1 MIHLSGRPPRRP
13 RSGHAARNTE
23 SMPAARRLL
32 VAVLAAVMAL
42 PLALASPASAEPL
55 QASFAQLANT
65 IPGNVGIAYAPVG
78 QNQVGTLGSLQN
90 GVAWS
95 TIKVPLAIAALHA
108 NRPNAQD
115 LAAKAVTASD
125 NDAAEQLWSAL
136 GPAPQAAQQVQAV
149 LRAGGDAGTAVE
161 SRRLRPEFSAFGQTQ
176 WPLARQAVFAAHLPC
191 MAVAAPV
198 YSLMRNTVPDQRWGL
213 ASIGAPTKGG
223 WGPGQGGGYLV
234 RQFGVVGTPAGSL
247 AVALAAEPKD
257 GSFGSGIAALNQ
269 MTQWLSAHA
278 AELPGGRCAG

>member
-1 MIHLSGRPPRRP
+1 MRV
-13 RSGHAARNTE
+13 
-23 SMPAARRLL
+23 ARR
-32 VAVLAAVMAL
+32 VLAAILTAAAGV
-42 PLALASPASAEPL
+42 ALASPASAEPL

-78 QNQVGTLGSLQN
+78 QNQVATLGSLQS

-108 NRPNAQD
+108 NRPNAAD
-115 LAAKAVTASD
+115 LAARAITASD
-125 NDAAEQLWSAL
+125 NDAAEQLWSSL
-136 GPAPQAAQQVQAV
+136 GPAPQAAQQVQTV

-191 MAVAAPV
+191 MPAAAATV

-213 ASIGAPTKGG
+213 AGIGAPTKGG
-223 WGPGQGGGYLV
+223 WGPGRGGGYLV
-234 RQFGVVGTPAGSL
+234 RQFGVVGTPAGLL

-269 MTQWLSAHA
+269 MTEWLSAHA
-278 AELPGGRCAG
+278 AELPGGRCGG

>member
-1 MIHLSGRPPRRP
+1 
-13 RSGHAARNTE
+13 
-23 SMPAARRLL
+23 MPVARRAL
-32 VAVLAAVMAL
+32 VAALAALLPLSLL
-42 PLALASPASAEPL
+42 PLAAPASAEPL

-65 IPGNVGIAYAPVG
+65 IPANVGIAYAPVG
-78 QNQVGTLGSLQN
+78 QNGAGTLGTLQN

-95 TIKVPLAIAALHA
+95 TIKVPLAIAAIHA

-115 LAAKAVTASD
+115 LAARAVTASD
-125 NDAAEQLWSAL
+125 NDAAEQLWSSL

-149 LRAGGDAGTAVE
+149 LRAGGDSGTAVE

-191 MAVAAPV
+191 LPAAAPV

-213 ASIGAPTKGG
+213 AGLNVPSKAG
-223 WGPGQGGGYLV
+223 WGPGTGGGYLV
-234 RQFGVVGTPAGSL
+234 RQFGVVHAPAGDL

-257 GSFGSGIAALNQ
+257 GSFDSGIAALNQ
-269 MTQWLSAHA
+269 MTQWLSSHA
-278 AELPGGRCAG
+278 AELPGGRCAR

>member
-1 MIHLSGRPPRRP
+1 MPVRRV
-13 RSGHAARNTE
+13 
-23 SMPAARRLL
+23 L
-32 VAVLAAVMAL
+32 VAALAAAVAL
-42 PLALASPASAEPL
+42 PLTLAAPASAEPL
-55 QASFAQLANT
+55 QTSFAQLASS
-65 IPGNVGIAYAPVG
+65 IPADVGIAYSPVG
-78 QNQVGTLGSLQN
+78 QNRPVTLGALQS

-95 TIKVPLAIAALHA
+95 TIKVPLAIAAIHA
-108 NRPNAQD
+108 NVPNAQD

-125 NDAAEQLWSAL
+125 NDAAEKLWSEL

-191 MAVAAPV
+191 LAVAAPV
-198 YSLMRNTVPDQRWGL
+198 YRLMNNTVPNQRWGL
-213 ASIGAPTKGG
+213 ATVGAPTKGG
-223 WGPGQGGGYLV
+223 WGPGRGGGYLV
-234 RQFGVVGTPAGSL
+234 RQFGVVGTPAGLL

-257 GSFGSGIAALNQ
+257 GSFDSGVAALNQ
-269 MTQWLSAHA
+269 MTNWLSTHA

>member
-1 MIHLSGRPPRRP
+1 
-13 RSGHAARNTE
+13 
-23 SMPAARRLL
+23 MPAVLRALI
-32 VAVLAAVMAL
+32 AVLAAVST
-42 PLALASPASAEPL
+42 LASPVSPASPATAESL

-65 IPGNVGIAYAPVG
+65 IGANVGIAYAPVG
-78 QNQVGTLGSLQN
+78 QNQVVTLGSLQS

-108 NRPNAQD
+108 NRPNAQE

-125 NDAAEQLWSAL
+125 NDAAEQLWASL

-149 LRAGGDAGTAVE
+149 LRAGGDTGTAVE

-213 ASIGAPTKGG
+213 AGLNVPSKGG
-223 WGPGQGGGYLV
+223 WGPGAGGGYLV
-234 RQFGVVGTPAGSL
+234 RQFGIVHAPAGDL

-257 GSFGSGIAALNQ
+257 GSFGSGTAALNQ
-269 MTQWLSAHA
+269 LTQWLSAHA

>member
-1 MIHLSGRPPRRP
+1 
-13 RSGHAARNTE
+13 
-23 SMPAARRLL
+23 MPAARRML
-32 VAVLAAVMAL
+32 VAILAAALAL

-65 IPGNVGIAYAPVG
+65 IGANVGIAYAPVG
-78 QNQVGTLGSLQN
+78 QNQVATLGSLQN

-108 NRPNAQD
+108 NRPNAQE

-125 NDAAEQLWSAL
+125 NDAAEQLWASL

-149 LRAGGDAGTAVE
+149 LRAGGDTGTAVE

-213 ASIGAPTKGG
+213 AGLNVPSKGG
-223 WGPGQGGGYLV
+223 WGPGAGGGYLV
-234 RQFGVVGTPAGSL
+234 RQFGIVHAPAGDL

-257 GSFGSGIAALNQ
+257 GSFGSGTAALNQ
-269 MTQWLSAHA
+269 LTQWLSAHA

>member
-1 MIHLSGRPPRRP
+1 MRV
-13 RSGHAARNTE
+13 
-23 SMPAARRLL
+23 ARRVL
-32 VAVLAAVMAL
+32 VAALAAAIALAL
-42 PLALASPASAEPL
+42 PAPATAEPL

-65 IPGNVGIAYAPVG
+65 VPGNVGLAYAPVG
-78 QNQVGTLGSLQN
+78 QNGVVTLGSLQS

-95 TIKVPLAIAALHA
+95 TIKVPLAIAAIHA
-108 NRPNAQD
+108 NRPNAQE

-125 NDAAEQLWSAL
+125 NDAAEQLWSSL

-149 LRAGGDAGTAVE
+149 LRAGGDTGTAVE

-191 MAVAAPV
+191 MPPAAPV
-198 YSLMRNTVPDQRWGL
+198 YSLMRNTVTDQRWGL
-213 ASIGAPTKGG
+213 AGIGAPTKGG
-223 WGPGQGGGYLV
+223 WGPGRDGGYLV
-234 RQFGVVGTPAGSL
+234 RQFGIVGTPRGDL

-257 GSFGSGIAALNQ
+257 GSFGSGVAALNQ

>member
-1 MIHLSGRPPRRP
+1 MLF
-13 RSGHAARNTE
+13 
-23 SMPAARRLL
+23 ARRVLIT
-32 VAVLAAVMAL
+32 VLAAALAL
-42 PLALASPASAEPL
+42 PLALASPASAAPL
-55 QASFAQLANT
+55 QTSFAQLANT
-65 IPGNVGIAYAPVG
+65 IPANIGIAYAPAG
-78 QNQVGTLGSLQN
+78 QNGAGTLGTLQT

-95 TIKVPLAIAALHA
+95 SIKVPLAIAALHA
-108 NRPNAQD
+108 NVPNAQD
-115 LAAKAVTASD
+115 LAARAVTASD
-125 NDAAEQLWSAL
+125 NDAAEKLWSEL

-191 MAVAAPV
+191 MAVASPV
-198 YSLMRNTVPDQRWGL
+198 VSLMRNTVPDQRWGL
-213 ASIGAPTKGG
+213 ASLNVPSKAG

-234 RQFGVVGTPAGSL
+234 RQFGVVHAPAGDL
-247 AVALAAEPKD
+247 GVALAAEPKD
-257 GSFGSGIAALNQ
+257 GSFSSGIAALNQ

>member
-1 MIHLSGRPPRRP
+1 ML
-13 RSGHAARNTE
+13 
-23 SMPAARRLL
+23 AARRIL
-32 VAVLAAVMAL
+32 VAVLAALAPLIL
-42 PLALASPASAEPL
+42 PAPASAEPL

-78 QNQVGTLGSLQN
+78 QNGVVTLGSLQS

-95 TIKVPLAIAALHA
+95 TIKVPLAIAAIHA
-108 NRPNAQD
+108 NRPNAQE

-125 NDAAEQLWSAL
+125 NDAAEQLWSSL

-149 LRAGGDAGTAVE
+149 LRAGGDTGTAVE

-191 MAVAAPV
+191 MPAAAPV
-198 YSLMRNTVPDQRWGL
+198 YGLMRNTVTDQRWGL
-213 ASIGAPTKGG
+213 AGIGAPTKGG

-234 RQFGVVGTPAGSL
+234 RQFGIVGTPRGDL

-257 GSFGSGIAALNQ
+257 GSFGSGVAALNQ
-269 MTQWLSAHA
+269 LTQWLSAHA

>member
-1 MIHLSGRPPRRP
+1 M
-13 RSGHAARNTE
+13 T
-23 SMPAARRLL
+23 
-32 VAVLAAVMAL
+32 AVLALAL
-42 PLALASPASAEPL
+42 PLSTASPASAEPL

-65 IPGNVGIAYAPVG
+65 IPATVGIAYAPVG
-78 QNQVGTLGSLQN
+78 QNGVNTLGNLQN

-95 TIKVPLAIAALHA
+95 TIKVPLAIAAIHA

-115 LAAKAVTASD
+115 LAARAVTASD
-125 NDAAEQLWSAL
+125 NDAAEKLWSEL

-198 YSLMRNTVPDQRWGL
+198 VSLMRNTVPDQRWGL
-213 ASIGAPTKGG
+213 ATIDGSPTKGG
-223 WGPGQGGGYLV
+223 WGPGPGGGYLV
-234 RQFGVVGTPAGSL
+234 RQFGIVGTPAGQL
-247 AVALAAEPKD
+247 AVALAAQPNN
-257 GSFGSGIAALNQ
+257 GSFDAGVAALNQ
-269 MTQWLSAHA
+269 MTQWLSANA
-278 AELPGGRCAG
+278 AALPGGRCAR